1 MFKILKSEQKTFL
14 DETLDSSTYKTN
26 SDAISNNNNSFIISS
41 KNEDFLGKKRFIT
54 KNKYSIIEKISNEKI
69 SYGLWNQSEHNKFIE
84 ALYIHNCEWKKI
96 KEYLGNRTRNK
107 YVRILKNFFCDL
119 KFLKI
124 FN

>member
-1 MFKILKSEQKTFL
+1 MFKILKSEQKTFS
-14 DETLDSSTYKTN
+14 DETLDSSAYKTN

-54 KNKYSIIEKISNEKI
+54 KNKYSKIEKISNEKI